1 MVRWLASADIPSFV
15 HRHFDHLD
23 RLCRVLKRSAVEAPE
38 AQGDT
43 PAGGTRSSSST
54 WGWIDVVRWTHR
66 DVVLA
71 GAVAAGG
78 VILLTLFA
86 GVDALGQAS
95 QSLSRQAPLR
105 DHIVPVKPGGLSVSQ
120 DYAA

>member
-1 MVRWLASADIPSFV
+1 M
-15 HRHFDHLD
+15 
-23 RLCRVLKRSAVEAPE
+23 EAPE

-105 DHIVPVKPGGLSVSQ
+105 DHIAVDIVPVKPGGLSVSQ